1 MTSVFAAATVIAFV
15 ASLSALVFGEVVVC
29 SVFVEAIRALV
40 GIVEGAVISSLF
52 AVLLLFIEAK

>member
-1 MTSVFAAATVIAFV
+1 MTSVFAAATVVAFV
-15 ASLSALVFGEVVVC
+15 ASLSVLVFGEVVVC
-29 SVFVEAIRALV
+29 SVLVEAICALV